1 MTDPVPGST
10 DRTRVRR
17 LPELAVPER
26 SALHAVLDAA
36 LVATVA
42 VVDDG
47 QPYAVPVACARWGDR
62 LLLHGSTGSRLFR
75 LLAAGE
81 PACVT
86 VTLVDGLVLARS
98 AFESSMNYRSVMV
111 LGSCSVVADAD
122 KVAAMQR
129 LTDHL
134 MPGRWAELRSPTR
147 KELAA
152 TTVLAMPLTECSVK
166 ISAGGPE
173 DPAADLDEP
182 VWAGVVPVEHR
193 WGTPVPA
200 VDLRF
205 DVPPPAYVAG
215 WPDGRT

>member
-1 MTDPVPGST
+1 
-10 DRTRVRR
+10 
-17 LPELAVPER
+17 
-26 SALHAVLDAA
+26 

-47 QPYAVPVACARWGDR
+47 QPYAVPVACARWDER

-75 LLAAGE
+75 LLAAGS

-111 LGSCSVVADAD
+111 LGSCSVVADDD
-122 KVAAMQR
+122 KPVAMQR
-129 LTDHL
+129 LTEHL

-152 TTVLAMPLTECSVK
+152 TTVLVMPLTECSVK
-166 ISAGGPE
+166 ISTGGPE

-182 VWAGVVPVEHR
+182 VWAGVVPIEHR
-193 WGTPVPA
+193 WGAPVTA
-200 VDLRF
+200 ADLRF
-205 DVPPPAYVAG
+205 QLAPPTYVAD
-215 WPDGRT
+215 WPGGRT